1 MTRHPIRWSSLIF
14 GLVFLSGLGQWAV
27 RDQDLMSARDL
38 SLTTSAVLVVLGL
51 LGVIATLWKPTR
63 PADTTPEPADTT
75 PDLVLTPEDHSP
87 KGPEDEEADPQP

>member
-38 SLTTSAVLVVLGL
+38 SLTTSAVLVALGL
-51 LGVIATLWKPTR
+51 LGVFATLWKPTR
-63 PADTTPEPADTT
+63 PTDITPAP
-75 PDLVLTPEDHSP
+75 TPEDHAP
-87 KGPEDEEADPQP
+87 KGTEDEEADPQP

>member
-38 SLTTSAVLVVLGL
+38 SLTTSAVLVALGL
-51 LGVIATLWKPTR
+51 LGVIATLWKPNG
-63 PADTTPEPADTT
+63 PADTTPT
-75 PDLVLTPEDHSP
+75 PVLTPE
-87 KGPEDEEADPQP
+87 GPEDEEADPQP